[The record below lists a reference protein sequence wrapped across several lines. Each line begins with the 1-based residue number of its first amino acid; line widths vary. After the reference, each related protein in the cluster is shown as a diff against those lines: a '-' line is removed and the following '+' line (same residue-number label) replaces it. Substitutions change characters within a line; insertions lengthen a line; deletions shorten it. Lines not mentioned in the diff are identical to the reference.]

1 MAGQRFKNVW
11 RIQNRG
17 EVQWTGRKLRCVD
30 AELVVARW
38 EETGL
43 AAGVGG
49 GVFSEVDS
57 DAEGSGDC
65 VDGTGTHGRDRCH
78 IQSVSCLAT
87 RFLAGRWWMRRVSG
101 AFRNTAGFGARCRW
115 WRFRVCLPRFI
126 AWSTKCVL
134 TMQSPLPMPPLR
146 SRGRCPK
153 GGGVGGDKRPIQ
165 RLRSAHHPSVALRQL
180 PYFAGETAVC
190 LQRSSS
196 LDCPGTPLKRCRV
209 LWLAVPRWFCAA
221 PFVFRR

>member
-1 MAGQRFKNVW
+1 MAGQRFKKVW

-38 EETGL
+38 EETRL

-134 TMQSPLPMPPLR
+134 TMQSPLPMPP
-146 SRGRCPK
+146 PA
-153 GGGVGGDKRPIQ
+153 GGAQ
-165 RLRSAHHPSVALRQL
+165 RAEGLAAISAQFSGCGP
-180 PYFAGETAVC
+180 PT
-190 LQRSSS
+190 
-196 LDCPGTPLKRCRV
+196 TPLSRCDNSPTSQGRLPFAYSAQV
-209 LWLAVPRWFCAA
+209 HWIA
-221 PFVFRR
+221 PALP